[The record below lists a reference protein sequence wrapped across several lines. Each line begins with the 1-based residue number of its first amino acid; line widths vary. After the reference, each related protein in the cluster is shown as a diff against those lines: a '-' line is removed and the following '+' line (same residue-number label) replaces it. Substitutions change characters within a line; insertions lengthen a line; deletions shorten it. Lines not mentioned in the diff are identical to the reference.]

1 MRLCLLLRWASP
13 AVEHGEEEGGV
24 QLGVRLLEV
33 VVDNESEHRRSYR
46 RAPLLTGLEG
56 QVTSEEK

>member
-56 QVTSEEK
+56 